1 MFTVILM
8 LFDVAG
14 EPDKHTL
21 ALEVMTQVTTLPLA
35 NVLEV
40 NVAEFDPTLLP
51 LTFHW
56 YVGAVPPFV
65 GVAVNV
71 TEVPEQM
78 VVALA
83 PIDTLTN

>member
-1 MFTVILM
+1 
-8 LFDVAG
+8 
-14 EPDKHTL
+14 
-21 ALEVMTQVTTLPLA
+21 MTQVTTSPLTK
-35 NVLEV
+35 VLEV

-56 YVGAVPPFV
+56 YSGAVPPFV

-71 TEVPEQM
+71 TEEPEQI

-83 PIDTLTN
+83 AIDTLTNCIGFTVTVVLAVLVHPFAAVPVTV